1 MVREKQTGDVY
12 ALKSVRKEQARKRVI
27 GAEDERDIL
36 ANASGQWT
44 PRLQY
49 AFQVCV
55 KITYIKIFYLISV
68 VKTRYSGKI

>member
-12 ALKSVRKEQARKRVI
+12 ALKSVRKEQARKRVT

-36 ANASGQWT
+36 ANATGHWI

-49 AFQVCV
+49 AFQVC
-55 KITYIKIFYLISV
+55 
-68 VKTRYSGKI
+68 